1 MRIDYGESPV
11 SVGGP
16 DDTLFAQA
24 PRGRLGLRFA
34 DGLAALVALAM
45 TGAVLANVF
54 VMQSGTRPGPL
65 PGGTAVPIAPVPM
78 PKPQAANGGAGSTHV
93 PAAALSPTPMA
104 STAVPITTAPAGGIL
119 GTVNIS
125 GATNAPATPAGAG
138 APMNIAPTR
147 AAAPAAPAQSAAAA
161 AAAAILMPPAAV
173 PGGAGTAKTGA
184 AAVRP
189 PARLPGVAVS
199 GTDAVTGSV
208 RPPAELAPSPRILG
222 VQKTLAKLGYG
233 PLKPDGKPGLETR
246 LAIQRFERDRNL
258 PPDGEISDRVVKELI
273 AVSGT
278 VID

>member
-1 MRIDYGESPV
+1 MRIDYGESHA
-11 SVGGP
+11 SAAGLG
-16 DDTLFAQA
+16 DMLFADP
-24 PRGRLGLRFA
+24 PRARLGMRVGDA
-34 DGLAALVALAM
+34 LAALVGVAL
-45 TGAVLANVF
+45 TGAVLVNVF
-54 VMQSGTRPGPL
+54 VMQSGTRPGPV
-65 PGGTAVPIAPVPM
+65 PGGTAVPIAPVPL
-78 PKPQAANGGAGSTHV
+78 PKPQAANGAAGTHV
-93 PAAALSPTPMA
+93 PAAALAPTPMA
-104 STAVPITTAPAGGIL
+104 STAVPIVTAPPGGTL

-125 GATNAPATPAGAG
+125 GATNAPAAPAG

-147 AAAPAAPAQSAAAA
+147 AAAPAAPAQSAAAS

-173 PGGAGTAKTGA
+173 PGGAGTAKTA
-184 AAVRP
+184 AARP
-189 PARLPGVAVS
+189 PARVPGIAVS
-199 GTDAVTGSV
+199 GSDTVTGSV